1 MRLKNLLLTM
11 MLILLIFS
19 FSGCS
24 PKIKYIKS
32 TCPKLVTFERDHN
45 KSIYEK
51 KLKLSLQRYDV
62 EFFLIKEKDIKMLSK
77 WFQMLKFRVR
87 DDDEVLG
94 FYEEIVEE
102 YNNP

>member
-1 MRLKNLLLTM
+1 M
-11 MLILLIFS
+11 
-19 FSGCS
+19 
-24 PKIKYIKS
+24 
-32 TCPKLVTFERDHN
+32 VTFERDHN

-87 DDDEVLG
+87 DDDEVLEL
-94 FYEEIVEE
+94 YEGMIKE
-102 YNNP
+102 YNDP